1 MDVVSPALTRA
12 QNPGEKK
19 ISNSGRVGIEQWYP
33 HSPTLSLAGHP
44 VRAAVG
50 GFEGGVKAT
59 PTSHG
64 LYLLFSHLGS
74 LVPASMSV
82 PTAYSGVSSIVTS
95 FCYSGVEFLSPT
107 PFLPEGRKCN
117 LTQFQQSSVMSA

>member
-1 MDVVSPALTRA
+1 MDVVSLALPRA
-12 QNPGEKK
+12 QDPWEKK
-19 ISNSGRVGIEQWYP
+19 TSSSGRVGVEQWHP

-44 VRAAVG
+44 VRVAVG
-50 GFEGGVKAT
+50 GFEGGVEAT
-59 PTSHG
+59 PTSHR

-74 LVPASMSV
+74 LDPVNMSV

-95 FCYSGVEFLSPT
+95 FCYSGVEFLSPI

>member
-1 MDVVSPALTRA
+1 MNAVSPALTRA

-19 ISNSGRVGIEQWYP
+19 TFSSGKVGVEQWYP
-33 HSPTLSLAGHP
+33 HSPTLSIAGYP

-50 GFEGGVKAT
+50 GFEGGVQTTST
-59 PTSHG
+59 PHR
-64 LYLLFSHLGS
+64 LFLLFSHLGS
-74 LVPASMSV
+74 LDPVSMSV
-82 PTAYSGVSSIVTS
+82 PTAYSDVSSIVTS